1 MAGRSFPRLVILASG
16 VFFAMTASLR
26 AGQLKQRLLSSKQN
40 DFEAMEFDRLCM
52 SWAAWSFS
60 TTPLPEAQSEY
71 LNYRA
76 RGSHQG
82 AAQHIL
88 KFTEA
93 GGLWSITCL
102 SS

>member
-1 MAGRSFPRLVILASG
+1 MAGRSFPWLVILASG
-16 VFFAMTASLR
+16 VFFAVTVSLR

-40 DFEAMEFDRLCM
+40 DFEAMESDRLYM
-52 SWAAWSFS
+52 SWVAWSFS
-60 TTPLPEAQSEY
+60 TAPLPEAQSEY

-76 RGSHQG
+76 RGRHQG
-82 AAQHIL
+82 DAQHSL

-93 GGLWSITCL
+93 GSLWSITCP

>member
-1 MAGRSFPRLVILASG
+1 MIGRSFPGLVILASG

-26 AGQLKQRLLSSKQN
+26 AGQLEHRLLSSKQK
-40 DFEAMEFDRLCM
+40 DFEAMASDRLYMC
-52 SWAAWSFS
+52 WAAWSFS
-60 TTPLPEAQSEY
+60 TTPIPKAQSEY

-82 AAQHIL
+82 AAQHNL

-93 GGLWSITCL
+93 GSLWSISC
-102 SS
+102 SYS